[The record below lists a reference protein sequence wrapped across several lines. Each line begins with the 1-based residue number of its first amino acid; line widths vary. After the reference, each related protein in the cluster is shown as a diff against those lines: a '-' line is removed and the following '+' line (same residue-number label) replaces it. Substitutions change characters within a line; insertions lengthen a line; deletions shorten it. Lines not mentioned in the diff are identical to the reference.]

1 MISYK
6 NSSGQVDYTDKSSLG
21 NIWYLLTDDEYYILA
36 GENEDERIILNDAT
50 PWTSKGKNIS
60 TWEYKNKS

>member
-6 NSSGQVDYTDKSSLG
+6 NSSGQVDYTNKSSLG
-21 NIWYLLTDDEYYILA
+21 NIWYLLTDDECYILA
-36 GENEDERIILNDAT
+36 GENEDERIILNEAT
-50 PWTSKGKNIS
+50 SWTSRGKNIS